1 VKIFFD
7 TSAIVELE
15 RKNKLII
22 DLIKRLI
29 NKNAD
34 LYISVIT
41 LSEILT
47 GCYLRDDCERAS
59 LEAKRVLSQFIW
71 MDVDSKIAEKTA
83 EFLAHLIKNGKIIEY
98 QDIVIGAAFNIVR
111 GDCILTL
118 NKKHFDFIAELKGK
132 VFTPKELA
140 EKISGRM

>member
-1 VKIFFD
+1 MKILFD
-7 TSAIVELE
+7 TSAIVEVE

-22 DLIKRLI
+22 ELIKSLI

-47 GCYLRDDCERAS
+47 GCYLREDYERAS

-71 MDVDSKIAEKTA
+71 IDMDSNIAEKTA
-83 EFLAHLIKNGKIIEY
+83 KFMAYLIKNGKIIEY
-98 QDIVIGAAFNIVR
+98 QDVAIAAAFNIIK

-118 NKKHFDFIAELKGK
+118 NKKHFEFITELKDK
-132 VFTPKELA
+132 VFTPKELT
-140 EKISGRM
+140 EKISSRM

>member
-1 VKIFFD
+1 MKILFD
-7 TSAIVELE
+7 TSAIVEIE

-22 DLIKRLI
+22 ELIKSLI

-47 GCYLRDDCERAS
+47 GCYLREDYENAS

-71 MDVDSKIAEKTA
+71 IDVDSKIAEKNA
-83 EFLAHLIKNGKIIEY
+83 RFLANLIKNGKIIEY
-98 QDIVIGAAFNIVR
+98 QDVVIAATFNIIK
-111 GDCILTL
+111 GDYILTS
-118 NKKHFDFIAELKGK
+118 NKKHFEFIPEIKDK
-132 VFTPKELA
+132 VFTPKEFT
-140 EKISGRM
+140 EKI